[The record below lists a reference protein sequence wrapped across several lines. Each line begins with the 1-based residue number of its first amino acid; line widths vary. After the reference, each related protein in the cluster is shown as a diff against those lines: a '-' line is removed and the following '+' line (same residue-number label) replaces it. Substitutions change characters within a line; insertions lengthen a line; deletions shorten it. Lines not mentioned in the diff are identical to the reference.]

1 MGWSDPTFG
10 SLWLP
15 KRIVGSLQPRK
26 QGNPLFAKC
35 FDRVQLKEKGK
46 KEETHVDHQ
55 QTPATREARVR
66 VGRTR
71 RPRGREVRHV
81 YRQHPRSRRQ
91 FSPEDCAVEGQALHE
106 LEKTATA
113 GRTKR
118 CSHQLHAK
126 ITGKSM
132 MQRIINSKNLV
143 AFVLAAATGM
153 TLYFRV
159 PFPETNTFLLVMA
172 LRSPSA
178 FEVLKY
184 SYTLF
189 LFSTPYIGYSVVLS
203 GLYIFALKA
212 KQRIRAGRLP
222 LFPDP
227 QKRDDLFLVLGEVH
241 NPRKQVP
248 AENPQ
253 WLVIPERGLFTGVA
267 ILGAIGSEKTS
278 CCMYPFAEQILAYRS
293 GDSERR
299 IGGLVL
305 EVKGDFCHRVKEI
318 LARHG
323 RAEDYVEISL
333 DSRYRYNPLH
343 NDLDAYALAYNI
355 ASLLNNL
362 FGRGKEPFWQQAY
375 TNLVKFII
383 LLHKVAFDYVTLFD
397 VYECAINPDLLES
410 KIKEAERRLIE
421 ADFAMLWEE
430 EYLKHPR
437 DLDPFKFRLDKES
450 NRYRAPLTPVLV
462 AVLKDR
468 ATQWEAENASRKNP
482 VPAQKKAQLEAV
494 ERWFFQD
501 WKRIEPKLRTSI
513 VEGISV
519 FLSLFDDNPDVKR
532 TFCPPAECY
541 DTQANADFKFGRPL
555 PSLSWLVENGRGCA
569 LNFPIAMN
577 AGLAKALGV
586 MLKLDFERAVLNRV
600 PVMEKHPESYFRQVL
615 FLCDEYQHFATVGE
629 SEPTGDE
636 KFFSLSRQPKCI
648 PIIATQS
655 ISSLKSALPGES
667 WRTLLQTFR
676 TKIFL
681 SLSDDFSAR
690 IASELCRREYKLKA
704 SYNLSES
711 GHDANVS
718 FLTGKALSH
727 KANITASKSYNTQ
740 SDYRFDMKTFM
751 ELRNAQSVT
760 MAYDGTNPMPPMFCY
775 LKPYFNNVNKSYFR
789 QLANGE
795 L

>member
-1 MGWSDPTFG
+1 M
-10 SLWLP
+10 
-15 KRIVGSLQPRK
+15 I
-26 QGNPLFAKC
+26 
-35 FDRVQLKEKGK
+35 
-46 KEETHVDHQ
+46 
-55 QTPATREARVR
+55 
-66 VGRTR
+66 
-71 RPRGREVRHV
+71 
-81 YRQHPRSRRQ
+81 
-91 FSPEDCAVEGQALHE
+91 
-106 LEKTATA
+106 
-113 GRTKR
+113 
-118 CSHQLHAK
+118 
-126 ITGKSM
+126 
-132 MQRIINSKNLV
+132 QRILHSRHFV
-143 AFVLAAATGM
+143 ACLLSAATGM
-153 TLYFRV
+153 ALYFRA
-159 PFPETNTFLLVMA
+159 PFPEDNIFLRVMA
-172 LRSPSA
+172 IRSLSA
-178 FEVLKY
+178 FLFLKY

-189 LFSTPYIGYSVVLS
+189 LYTTPYLVYSILLS
-203 GLYIFALKA
+203 GVYIFALKA
-212 KQRIRAGRLP
+212 GRRIRAGKLP
-222 LFPDP
+222 LYSDP
-227 QKRDDLFLVLGEVH
+227 RKRTELSLVVGEVH
-241 NPRKQVP
+241 HPRKQVP
-248 AENPQ
+248 SETPR
-253 WLVIPERGLFTGVA
+253 WLVIPERGLFTGIA
-267 ILGAIGSEKTS
+267 IVGAVGSGKTAG
-278 CCMYPFAEQILAYRS
+278 CMYPFAEQILAYRAQ
-293 GDSERR
+293 DPDRR
-299 IGGLVL
+299 IGGLIL
-305 EVKGDFCHRVKEI
+305 EVKGDFCGKVQEI

-323 RAEDYVEISL
+323 RAGDYVEISL
-333 DSRYRYNPLH
+333 ESEYRYNPLH

-430 EYLKHPR
+430 EYLKHPH

-450 NRYRAPLTPVLV
+450 NRYRAPLTPGLV

-468 ATQWEAENASRKNP
+468 AIPWEAENASRKNP
-482 VPAQKKAQLEAV
+482 IPAQKKAQLEAV
-494 ERWFFQD
+494 KRWFFHD

-541 DTQANADFKFGRPL
+541 DLQANADFKFGRPL
-555 PSLSWLVENGRGCA
+555 PSLSWLVENGRVCA

-690 IASELCRREYKLKA
+690 IASELCGREYKLKA

-718 FLTGKALSH
+718 FFTGKALSH
-727 KANITASKSYNTQ
+727 KANITASKSY
-740 SDYRFDMKTFM
+740 SPHHDPRFDTKIFM
-751 ELRNAQSVT
+751 ELPNAQSVT

-789 QLANGE
+789 QLADGE